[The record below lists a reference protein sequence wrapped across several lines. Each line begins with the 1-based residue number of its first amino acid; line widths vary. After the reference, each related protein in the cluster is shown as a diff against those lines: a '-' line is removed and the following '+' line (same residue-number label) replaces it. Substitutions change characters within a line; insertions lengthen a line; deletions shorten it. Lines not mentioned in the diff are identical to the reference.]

1 MEQRIEK
8 FHIDELFF
16 DPQNPRF
23 AALDFDKTDDK
34 KVIELMLK
42 EETLADLII
51 SIVEQGFFQGEPL
64 LVFEDEKTKKKIV
77 AEGNRRLSALKII

>member
-34 KVIELMLK
+34 KVIEL
-42 EETLADLII
+42 
-51 SIVEQGFFQGEPL
+51 
-64 LVFEDEKTKKKIV
+64 
-77 AEGNRRLSALKII
+77 